1 MYYIN
6 IDILTIVNYSAVTC
20 IQGPLNPLFVYC
32 EMFTKAIL
40 EELLVYRYQ
49 YGNDWAEIAQK
60 QNKWYSIRFTSS
72 REETSIIPI

>member
-6 IDILTIVNYSAVTC
+6 IDILSIVNYSVITC
-20 IQGPLNPLFVYC
+20 IQGPLNPIFVYH

-49 YGNDWAEIAQK
+49 YGKDLSRNSVEAELMVFQT
-60 QNKWYSIRFTSS
+60 F
-72 REETSIIPI
+72 

>member
-6 IDILTIVNYSAVTC
+6 IDILTIVNYSVITC
-20 IQGPLNPLFVYC
+20 IQGPLNPLFVYR

-49 YGNDWAEIAQK
+49 YGND
-60 QNKWYSIRFTSS
+60 
-72 REETSIIPI
+72 